1 MSFPIDF
8 ENADQ
13 TQQISL
19 FPANADQSLKISLL
33 LENAEQSLQISLVP
47 ANAEQSLQI
56 LLFPANA
63 EQSLLVKSHLLF
75 PQSSQYSYLFF
86 RLSRSESDA
95 SPAGSLNAGQVLG
108 SNWGHCP

>member
-33 LENAEQSLQISLVP
+33 LENAEQF
-47 ANAEQSLQI
+47 LQI

-95 SPAGSLNAGQVLG
+95 SPAGSLKAGQVLG
-108 SNWGHCP
+108 SIWGHCPW

>member
-33 LENAEQSLQISLVP
+33 LENVEQSLQISLVP
-47 ANAEQSLQI
+47 ANAEQSL
-56 LLFPANA
+56 
-63 EQSLLVKSHLLF
+63 LVKSHLLF
-75 PQSSQYSYLFF
+75 SQSSQYSYLFF

-95 SPAGSLNAGQVLG
+95 SPTGSLYAGQVLG
-108 SNWGHCP
+108 SN